1 MPRPLSIP
9 VIERIVTFSCRW
21 KGTVILFC
29 LLLALGAGFYTATHF
44 AINTNS
50 SELISSDTAWRKRQT
65 EFDKLFPQQSDLILV
80 VIDGATPELAEDAA
94 SKLTARLQQNKD
106 LFPDVTRPDGGA
118 FFDHN
123 GMLFLPL
130 KDVEATTQQ
139 LIKAQPFLGSLAAD
153 PSLRGVMDSLSTV
166 LMGISHGQ
174 AKLSDMDGPMIQ
186 FGQVLAAAAKGQT
199 DYLSWRALITGQKPR
214 SEEIRRFIEVK
225 PELFFDQLE
234 PGLRASQA
242 IRAAATQLALDPAHG
257 VRVRLTGDV
266 PLRDEEFGTLK
277 DRVWLMMA
285 AMMAGVLATL
295 WLALRSFKIIF
306 AILVTLF
313 TGLAITMG
321 VGLFFVGVF
330 NIISIAFV
338 ALFVG
343 RGVDFGIQ
351 FSVRYRAERYHYP
364 ALKDALCHT
373 GRSVGMPLALAAGA
387 TAVGFFSFL
396 PTNYTGVA
404 ELGFVAGLGMVVAF
418 AVSISLLP
426 ALLMLLAPKGEAE
439 DVGFTA
445 LAPLDRF
452 LARNR
457 AAILRVA
464 VMSGIVCL
472 VLTLFLRFDSNP
484 LDLRSP
490 KVESVSTLFDLMG
503 NPETSPNT
511 INVLAPSP
519 AEADRLAARLG
530 ALPSVGQALT
540 ISSFVPQDQDRKLA
554 LISDADNLLDPT
566 VNPFDVKPLPSDA
579 ELVASFKTTAG
590 KLRQAAGRAHDPAS
604 VHARNLAAALEAL
617 ADGPKANRDRATE
630 AVVPGLKTMLR
641 QLSASLTPSRVTL
654 ETLPAAMKQEW
665 IAPDGTARIQVFPK
679 NSSNDPQILSDFSNA
694 VLKVAP
700 DATGAPISIRES
712 GRTIVRAF
720 IQAGLLSFFAILV
733 LLTLVLRRVGDVA
746 MTLAPLI
753 LAGLLTVG
761 SCVALGLELNFA
773 NIIALPLLL
782 GIGVAFNIYFVVA
795 WRAGAQNFLQ
805 SSLTRAVIFS
815 AATTASGF
823 GTLWLSR
830 HPGTASMGELLMIS
844 LFWTLVTVLFVSP
857 ALLGPPPPDHKRAH
871 ERII

>member
-1 MPRPLSIP
+1 MPKPLSIP

-21 KGTVILFC
+21 KGTVILLC
-29 LLLALGAGFYTATHF
+29 LLLALGAGFYTAAHF

-50 SELISSDTAWRKRQT
+50 SDLISPDTAWRKRQA

-94 SKLTARLQQNKD
+94 SRLTARLQQDKN
-106 LFPDVTRPDGGA
+106 LFPDVMRPDGGA

-130 KDVEATTQQ
+130 TDVQATTQQ
-139 LIKAQPFLGSLAAD
+139 LIKAQPFLGALAAD

-166 LMGISHGQ
+166 LLGVAHGQ
-174 AKLSDMDGPMIQ
+174 AKLSDMDGPMAQ

-225 PELFFDQLE
+225 PKLFFDQLE
-234 PGLRASQA
+234 PGSRASKA
-242 IRAAATQLALDPAHG
+242 IRAAAAQLGLGPDHG

-277 DRVWLMMA
+277 DRVGLMMT

-295 WLALRSFKIIF
+295 WLALRSFRIIF

-321 VGLFFVGVF
+321 LGLFFVGVF

-343 RGVDFGIQ
+343 LGVDFGIQ
-351 FSVRYRAERYHYP
+351 FSVRYRAERFHYP
-364 ALKDALCHT
+364 ALKDALGHT
-373 GRSVGMPLALAAGA
+373 GRSVGMPLALAAAA

-418 AVSISLLP
+418 AASITLLP
-426 ALLMLLAPKGEAE
+426 ALLMLLAPESE
-439 DVGFTA
+439 TDDVGFTA
-445 LAPLDRF
+445 LAPVDHF

-457 AAILRVA
+457 AIILRIA
-464 VMSGIVCL
+464 TGSGVICL

-511 INVLAPSP
+511 VNVLAPSP
-519 AEADRLAARLG
+519 VQADQLAARLG
-530 ALPSVGQALT
+530 RLPSVAQALT
-540 ISSFVPQDQDRKLA
+540 ISSFVPADQDQKLA
-554 LISDADNLLDPT
+554 LISDANTLLDPT
-566 VNPFDVKPLPSDA
+566 VNPFDMKPPPSDA
-579 ELVASFKTTAG
+579 ELVASFKAMAG
-590 KLRQAAGRAHDPAS
+590 KLNQAAGGARDTAS
-604 VHARNLAAALEAL
+604 AHARMLAAALDKL
-617 ADGPKANRDRATE
+617 ANGPKANRDRANE

-641 QLSASLTPSRVTL
+641 QLSASLSPSHVSVDTM
-654 ETLPAAMKQEW
+654 PMAMKREW
-665 IAPDGTARIQVFPK
+665 IAPDGTARIQVFPR
-679 NSSNDPQILSDFSNA
+679 NTSNDPQILSDFSDA

-712 GRTIVRAF
+712 GRTIVGAF
-720 IQAGLLSFFAILV
+720 VEAGILSFFAILI
-733 LLTLVLRRVGDVA
+733 LLIIVLRRIADVA

-761 SCVALGLELNFA
+761 SAVLLGLELNFA

-795 WRAGAQNFLQ
+795 WRAGARNFLQ

-857 ALLGPPPPDHKRAH
+857 ALLGPPPPDAEQRHHK
-871 ERII
+871 II